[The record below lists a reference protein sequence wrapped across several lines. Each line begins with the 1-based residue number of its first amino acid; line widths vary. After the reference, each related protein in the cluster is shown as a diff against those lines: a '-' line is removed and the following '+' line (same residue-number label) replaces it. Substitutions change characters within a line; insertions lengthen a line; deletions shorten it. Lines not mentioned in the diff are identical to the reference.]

1 VAAAAPAV
9 VDWLRE
15 RPPIDLLRWTAF
27 RLGDDAA
34 YGAGVWVGCIQERVA
49 EPLLPSFRNWPGR

>member
-1 VAAAAPAV
+1 V
-9 VDWLRE
+9 VDWIRE
-15 RPPIDLLRWTAF
+15 RPPIDPLRWTAF

-34 YGAGVWVGCIQERVA
+34 YGTGVWVGCIQERVA